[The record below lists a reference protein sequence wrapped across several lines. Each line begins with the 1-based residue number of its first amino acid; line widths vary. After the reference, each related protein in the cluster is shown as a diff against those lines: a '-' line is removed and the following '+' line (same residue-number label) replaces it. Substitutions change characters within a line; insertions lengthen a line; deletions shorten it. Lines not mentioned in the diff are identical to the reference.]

1 LYKYLREDIR
11 VSFMA
16 TTFDGII
23 NEPIVDY
30 VGKDGF
36 FWWFGEVVDNKDPLR
51 IGRVKV
57 RIIGWYTGTDDK
69 FRESMPDAD
78 LPWAVV
84 LQSTNQSGIDGTGE
98 SAGQLQAGAMVMGF
112 FMDGQEAQAPVVMGV
127 VRAQKNDSTENGLI
141 QGIFNQKHT
150 TLSKT
155 LESPGNGPIQGGDGG
170 GPSTATQ
177 PAPGSKAKP
186 SSANPLQDIAKL
198 TDSSHVI
205 PEANALDSN
214 FEKHLESMFGEL
226 AYTVSHIV
234 PSNGNLVNIID
245 GTVTNVEA
253 LIGKIKNLVSGIF
266 SEALAGLK
274 ELILQQISK
283 IVKKIRL
290 FGKTGIPLIITAAIQ
305 SIIQLVLSLMCNS
318 DASFLNQALSI
329 MNNFSGFILGLVG
342 QALNSIISMLSKA
355 FDSLVNSIICAI
367 NDAYDTIRGIISVI
381 KAAVSVAKAVS
392 EVIKKG
398 TGFFENLEKIDINT
412 ISSITSIISLIL
424 GLLVTQCDRTVP
436 VDKLSNF
443 VPFFGS
449 TSCASGTPAGLGG
462 TGPGECG
469 SGGRVGGFS
478 ASLNAAAN
486 LVQSVVK
493 TADPYKTTVKNFEN
507 GYAQAQLS
515 TPGQL
520 ATITKYPSGA
530 THTSIRHNSE
540 TYQKWKKEIDNQKKG
555 AQPSQLTEGNPKNT
569 VIGDEYEFFGATDY
583 RYHKDHAISN
593 KGKFVHTVEGDY
605 KLKIVGN
612 MDVEIDGRLAF
623 RVKGAPQVS
632 TNTGGSTGNP
642 SKQAKNMILFDSDT
656 EISSRGKIEMQGV
669 GTTTAAKPGTDVKI
683 VSDNLNLNAPSLNI
697 NCTNDLKLCAG
708 NAIYVETP
716 SLIRNI
722 NMPPL
727 PRAKAGIF
735 TIMFGSYDMI
745 MKPGLGTDTVPRYTV
760 TNTLGPIK
768 MTSGTPGVFITAGAG
783 AMVLS
788 CLKGALSI
796 NAASGPLSIF
806 SGSAMNLTAT
816 ATMALTA
823 AVIKLN

>member
-1 LYKYLREDIR
+1 
-11 VSFMA
+11 MA

-30 VGKDGF
+30 IGKDGF

-57 RIIGWYTGTDDK
+57 RVMGWYTGTDDK
-69 FRESMPDAD
+69 FRESMPDSD

-84 LQSTNQSGIDGTGE
+84 LQPTNQSGIDGTGE

-127 VRAQKNDSTENGLI
+127 IRAQKNDSTENGTI

-150 TLSKT
+150 SLSETLLST
-155 LESPGNGPIQGGDGG
+155 PNGPIQGGEGS
-170 GPSTATQ
+170 GPSTATSA
-177 PAPGSKAKP
+177 PPGSKEKP
-186 SSANPLQDIAKL
+186 SAANPLQSIPNL
-198 TDSSHVI
+198 THSSHNI

-234 PSNGNLVNIID
+234 PSNGSLINIID

-305 SIIQLVLSLMCNS
+305 QIIQLVLSLMCNADS
-318 DASFLNQALSI
+318 SFLNQALSI

-342 QALNSIISMLSKA
+342 QALDSIISMLSKA

-367 NDAYDTIRGIISVI
+367 NDAYNTIRGIISVI
-381 KAAVSVAKAVS
+381 KAAVAVAKAVS
-392 EVIKKG
+392 DAIKKG
-398 TGFFENLEKIDINT
+398 TAFFENLEKIDLNT

-436 VDKLSNF
+436 VDQLSNF

-449 TSCASGTPAGLGG
+449 TACNSSSTNGLGG

-469 SGGRVGGFS
+469 GGSRRTGGFA

-493 TADPYKTTVKNFEN
+493 AADPYKTTVKNFEN
-507 GYAQAQLS
+507 GYTQAQLS

-520 ATITKYPSGA
+520 ATITRYPSGA

-540 TYQKWKKEIDNQKKG
+540 TYEKWKREVENQKKG
-555 AQPSQLTEGNPKNT
+555 AEPTQLTGGNPKNT
-569 VIGDEYEFFGATDY
+569 VIGDEFEFFGATDY
-583 RYHKDHAISN
+583 RFHKDHAILN

-623 RVKGAPQVS
+623 HVKGAPQVS
-632 TNTGGSTGNP
+632 TNTGGNTGAP

-656 EISSRGKIEMQGV
+656 EVSGRGKIEVQGV
-669 GTTTAAKPGTDVKI
+669 GTTTAAKPGTDVKVI
-683 VSDNLNLNAPSLNI
+683 SDNLNLNAPSLNI

-716 SLIRNI
+716 SLVRNI
-722 NMPPL
+722 NTPPL

-735 TIMFGSYDMI
+735 TLMFGSYDMI
-745 MKPGLGTDTVPRYTV
+745 INPGIGADSVPRYTV

-768 MTSGTPGVFITAGAG
+768 MTSGSPGVFITAGAG

-788 CLKGALSI
+788 CTAGALSI
-796 NAASGPLSIF
+796 NATSGPMALF
-806 SGSAMNLTAT
+806 SGSTMNLTAT

>member
-1 LYKYLREDIR
+1 
-11 VSFMA
+11 MA

-57 RIIGWYTGTDDK
+57 RVMGWYTGNDDK
-69 FRESMPDAD
+69 FREAMPDSD

-84 LQSTNQSGIDGTGE
+84 LQPTNQSGIDGTGE
-98 SAGQLQAGAMVMGF
+98 SSGQLQAGAMVMGF

-127 VRAQKNDSTENGLI
+127 IRAQKTDSTENGTI

-150 TLSKT
+150 TLSET
-155 LESPGNGPIQGGDGG
+155 LLATPNGPVQAGDGG
-170 GPSTATQ
+170 GPTTATQ

-186 SSANPLQDIAKL
+186 STANPLQSVPNL
-198 TDSSHVI
+198 THASHNI

-234 PSNGNLVNIID
+234 PSNGSLINIID

-290 FGKTGIPLIITAAIQ
+290 FGKTGIPLVITAAIQ
-305 SIIQLVLSLMCNS
+305 SIIQLVLSLMCNADS
-318 DASFLNQALSI
+318 SFLNQALSI

-342 QALNSIISMLSKA
+342 QALDSIISMLAKA

-367 NDAYDTIRGIISVI
+367 NEAYNTIRGIISAI
-381 KAAVSVAKAVS
+381 KAAVAVAKAVS
-392 EVIKKG
+392 EAIKKG
-398 TGFFENLEKIDINT
+398 TAFFENLEKIDVNT

-436 VDKLSNF
+436 VDQLSNF

-449 TSCASGTPAGLGG
+449 TSCADTKSKGLGG

-469 SGGRVGGFS
+469 GTGSGAGGRFA

-493 TADPYKTTVKNFEN
+493 AADPYKTTVKNFEN
-507 GYAQAQLS
+507 GYVQAQLS

-520 ATITKYPSGA
+520 ATITTYPSGA
-530 THTSIRHNSE
+530 THTSIRHNSD
-540 TYQKWKKEIDNQKKG
+540 TYEKWKKEIDKQKKG
-555 AQPSQLTEGNPKNT
+555 SEPAPITGGDPKKT
-569 VIGDEYEFFGATDY
+569 IIGDEFQYYGATDY
-583 RYHKDHAISN
+583 RYHKDHAILN

-623 RVKGAPQVS
+623 HVKGAPQVS
-632 TNTGGSTGNP
+632 TNSGGSTGAP

-656 EISSRGKIEMQGV
+656 EVSGRGKVEMQGV

-683 VSDNLNLNAPSLNI
+683 ISDNLNLNAPSLNI

-716 SLIRNI
+716 SLVRNI

-745 MKPGLGTDTVPRYTV
+745 MKPGIGADSLPRYTV

-768 MTSGTPGVFITAGAG
+768 MTSGAPGVFITAGAG

-788 CLKGALSI
+788 CLKGAMSI
-796 NAASGPLSIF
+796 NAASGPMSIF
-806 SGSAMNLTAT
+806 SGSTMNLTAT

>member
-1 LYKYLREDIR
+1 
-11 VSFMA
+11 MA

-57 RIIGWYTGTDDK
+57 RIMGWYTGNDDK
-69 FRESMPDAD
+69 FQESMPDAD

-84 LQSTNQSGIDGTGE
+84 LQPTNQAGNDGTGD
-98 SAGQLQAGAMVMGF
+98 SAGQLQSGAMVMGF
-112 FMDGQEAQAPVVMGV
+112 FMDGQEAQSPVVMGV
-127 VRAQKNDSTENGLI
+127 IRAQKNDSTENGLI

-150 TLSKT
+150 NISETLTTTS
-155 LESPGNGPIQGGDGG
+155 NGPTQGGDGG
-170 GPSTATQ
+170 GPTTATQ
-177 PAPGSKAKP
+177 PAPGSKPKP
-186 SSANPLQDIAKL
+186 SAANPLQSIPNL
-198 TDSSHVI
+198 THSSHVI

-234 PSNGNLVNIID
+234 PSNGSLVNIID

-253 LIGKIKNLVSGIF
+253 LVGKIKNLVSGIF

-305 SIIQLVLSLMCNS
+305 AIIQLVLSLMCNS

-342 QALNSIISMLSKA
+342 KALDSIISMLATA
-355 FDSLVNSIICAI
+355 FDSLVNNIICAI
-367 NDAYDTIRGIISVI
+367 NDAYNTIRGIISII
-381 KAAVSVAKAVS
+381 KAAVSVAKSVADI
-392 EVIKKG
+392 IKKG
-398 TGFFENLEKIDINT
+398 TAFFENLEKIDVNT

-449 TSCASGTPAGLGG
+449 TACASATPAGMGG
-462 TGPGECG
+462 TGPGTCA
-469 SGGRVGGFS
+469 SGTSPRGFS

-493 TADPYKTTVKNFEN
+493 AADPYKTTVKNFEN
-507 GYAQAQLS
+507 GYAQAQLN

-520 ATITKYPSGA
+520 ATITRYPSGA
-530 THTSIRHNSE
+530 THTSIRHNSD
-540 TYQKWKKEIDNQKKG
+540 TYQKWKNEMEKQKKG
-555 AQPSQLTEGNPKNT
+555 SKPSNLTGGNPKNT
-569 VIGDEYEFFGATDY
+569 IIGDEYEFFGATDY

-623 RVKGAPQVS
+623 HVKGAPQVS
-632 TNTGGSTGNP
+632 TNSGGSTGAA

-656 EISSRGKIEMQGV
+656 EVSGRGKIEMQGV

-683 VSDNLNLNAPSLNI
+683 VCDNLNLNAPSLNI

-722 NMPPL
+722 NMPPI
-727 PRAKAGIF
+727 PRAKSGIF
-735 TIMFGSYDMI
+735 TIMFGSYDMV
-745 MKPGLGTDTVPRYTV
+745 MKPGLGADSIPRYTV

-768 MTSGTPGVFITAGAG
+768 MTSGAPGVFITAGVG

-788 CLKGALSI
+788 CAKGALSI
-796 NAASGPLSIF
+796 NAASGPMAIF
-806 SGSAMNLTAT
+806 SGSTMSLVAT
-816 ATMALTA
+816 ATMTLTA